1 MRIFKLLVLTALLSL
16 LIQTQ
21 LLGQLVNTESSRKER
36 KEGIQGNISLAFNLT
51 QTTTQITQLQNSASL
66 QLTKGRHTYL
76 LLNSVEFLRLSSD
89 NAKQD
94 LANQNF
100 QHFRYNY
107 NFRDTAAVIWEY
119 FLQHQ
124 QNKIK
129 YQDLRIVT
137 GTGPRV
143 RLVENER
150 FSLFVCPLFMYEHE
164 LEFETAT
171 TKVATHVLKG
181 DLYGVLV
188 CKFTDEIL
196 LRHVTYYQPA
206 LFDFTKTTGF
216 EPINDFRVASETA
229 LVFKLLKKRLEFA
242 TVFNYSHD
250 SRPPGLYLLEAQKS
264 KMTFFEIK
272 NEIKVNF

>member
-1 MRIFKLLVLTALLSL
+1 MRILKIFVIIIATLPIHL
-16 LIQTQ
+16 Q
-21 LLGQLVNTESSRKER
+21 LYGQLVNTESSRKER
-36 KEGIQGNISLAFNLT
+36 KEGIQASISLAFNLA
-51 QTTTQITQLQNSASL
+51 QTTTQLTQFQNSASL
-66 QLTKGRHTYL
+66 QYTKQRHTYL

-143 RLVENER
+143 RVVENKR
-150 FSLFVCPLFMYEHE
+150 VSLFICPLVMYEHE

-188 CKFTDEIL
+188 CKLTDEIL
-196 LRHVTYYQPA
+196 FRHVTYYQPA

-216 EPINDFRVASETA
+216 EPINDFRVASESA
-229 LVFKLLKKRLEFA
+229 LVFKLFKKRLEFA
-242 TVFNYSHD
+242 TLFNYSHD
-250 SRPPGLYLLEAQKS
+250 SRPPGLFFLETQKS